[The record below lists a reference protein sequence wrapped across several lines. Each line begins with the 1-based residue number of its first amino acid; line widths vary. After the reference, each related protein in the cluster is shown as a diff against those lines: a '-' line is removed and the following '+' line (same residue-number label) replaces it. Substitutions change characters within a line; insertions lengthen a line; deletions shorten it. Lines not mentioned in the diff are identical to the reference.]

1 MNEEHFNQSI
11 RVFLKNVG
19 VRSQREIEQAVDQ
32 ARMAG
37 KLKGNEHIPA
47 HMQLE
52 IPSLGISVR
61 FDHHIEL
68 ER

>member
-1 MNEEHFNQSI
+1 MNEDRFNQSI
-11 RVFLKNVG
+11 RAFLKNVG

-32 ARMAG
+32 ARAAG
-37 KLKGNEHIPA
+37 KLKGNEKLPA

-61 FDHHIEL
+61 FDHEIEL
-68 ER
+68 E